1 MTTLNGSNAY
11 LWMTIKQEEIK
22 ASRHGKFSRGCKW
35 IYKIKWDDTH
45 QMEQYCDI
53 LVVNGYV

>member
-35 IYKIKWDDTH
+35 IYKIK
-45 QMEQYCDI
+45 
-53 LVVNGYV
+53 